1 MVKKIWDLDYLIKV
15 GTRQEDGKQRCI
27 EDVLIRACGLNSQFS

>member
-15 GTRQEDGKQRCI
+15 GTRQVDGKQRRI
-27 EDVLIRACGLNSQFS
+27 EDVLIRACGQNSQFS